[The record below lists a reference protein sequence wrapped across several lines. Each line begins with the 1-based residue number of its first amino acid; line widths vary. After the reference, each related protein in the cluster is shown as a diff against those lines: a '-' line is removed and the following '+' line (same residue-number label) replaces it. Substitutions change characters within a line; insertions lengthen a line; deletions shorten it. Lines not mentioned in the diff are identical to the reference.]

1 MMKRTAKVINIIND
15 TTIIIDFG
23 ILDSAEVGQKVRI
36 IDKGESVY
44 NLNNEEIGT
53 LDLIKSELEIVE
65 VYDRFSLCQKV
76 TRRAHT
82 IFAMSQIDLSKTVKS
97 VQTLNINSDDVSGL
111 KFPDIT
117 PIQKGDIAEIFIY

>member
-23 ILDSAEVGQKVRI
+23 ILNSAEVGQKVRI

-76 TRRAHT
+76 TRRTHT

-97 VQTLNINSDDVSGL
+97 VQKLNINSDDVSGL
-111 KFPDIT
+111 KLPDIT